1 MSRSQLRVPEHPE
14 LPPEV
19 RQAYVEVDRKFGVF
33 ILPQLEQL
41 GAEAAVE
48 RLMARGGELAEQAT
62 GGTHSELVGGY
73 QTLLAEAQREL
84 REARTEDVQRGAE
97 GREQRQHGARL
108 DSALA
113 AAKSQLPASRMARL
127 QVRLSE
133 LGAEGVELE
142 ERLALVD
149 GAVVEWDRLNQT
161 RQAREADRLATQA
174 HMPIRPRQ
182 TETSR
187 SRKALR
193 DQARIVALA
202 KAFSVPGSP
211 QRSDA
216 EPGREEAIA
225 SGDQ

>member
-1 MSRSQLRVPEHPE
+1 MSRSQLTVPEHPE

-41 GAEAAVE
+41 GAKAAVE
-48 RLMARGGELAEQAT
+48 RLMAQGGELAEQAA
-62 GGTHSELVGGY
+62 GGTNSELVVGY
-73 QTLLAEAQREL
+73 QALLAEAQREL
-84 REARTEDVQRGAE
+84 REARTEEVVRGAQ
-97 GREQRQHGARL
+97 GRDQRQHGARL

-113 AAKSQLPASRMARL
+113 AARSQLPASRMARL

-133 LGAEGVELE
+133 LAAEGVELAD
-142 ERLALVD
+142 RLAVVD
-149 GAVVEWDRLNQT
+149 GAVLEWDRLNQT

-193 DQARIVALA
+193 DQARIVELA
-202 KAFSVPGSP
+202 KAFSAPGSQALP
-211 QRSDA
+211 GA
-216 EPGREEAIA
+216 EPDREEAVA
-225 SGDQ
+225 FGDQ

>member
-1 MSRSQLRVPEHPE
+1 MSRSQLTVPEHPE

-41 GAEAAVE
+41 GAKAAVE
-48 RLMARGGELAEQAT
+48 RLMAQGGELAEQAA
-62 GGTHSELVGGY
+62 GGTNSELVVGY
-73 QTLLAEAQREL
+73 QALLAEAQREL
-84 REARTEDVQRGAE
+84 REARTEEVVRGAQ
-97 GREQRQHGARL
+97 GRDQRQHGARL

-113 AAKSQLPASRMARL
+113 AARSQLPASRMARL

-133 LGAEGVELE
+133 LAAEGVELAD
-142 ERLALVD
+142 RLAVVD
-149 GAVVEWDRLNQT
+149 GAVLEWDRLNQT

-193 DQARIVALA
+193 DQARIVEFD
-202 KAFSVPGSP
+202 KAFSAPGSP
-211 QRSDA
+211 ALPGA
-216 EPGREEAIA
+216 EPDREEAVA
-225 SGDQ
+225 FGDQ